1 MIPFNLAISDGT
13 GTLPGT
19 TMSPA
24 RFEDYDTTDG
34 EGNMLEIKFSG
45 RGGQGVVVASQIL
58 GLAFFKAGK
67 YPQCYSVFGGEV
79 RGAPLVSFLRVDEE
93 KILLKCEIRRP
104 QELIC
109 LDDELVD
116 PKEVKALLV
125 PGGRILINTRR
136 PPEYFDAL
144 NEFKLGFIDAR
155 EIGEDAG
162 LGRIFNTAMVGAYA
176 RFAGHPEL
184 DYVMDAVAEL
194 VPAKKEANLEAS
206 RRAYDAVKIFN

>member
-1 MIPFNLAISDGT
+1 
-13 GTLPGT
+13 
-19 TMSPA
+19 
-24 RFEDYDTTDG
+24 
-34 EGNMLEIKFSG
+34 MLEIKFSG

-67 YPQCYSVFGGEV
+67 YPQCYSVFGGEQ

-116 PKEVKALLV
+116 PNEVKTLLV

-136 PPEYFDAL
+136 PPESFEAL
-144 NEFKLGFIDAR
+144 NEFKLGFIDAL
-155 EIGEDAG
+155 EISEGAG
-162 LGRIFNTAMVGAYA
+162 LGRIFNTAIVGAYA

-184 DYVMDAVAEL
+184 DYIMDAVAEL

-206 RRAYDAVKIFN
+206 RRAYDAVKIYN